1 MNAVAAA
8 RDSPDPQAGA
18 EPSAALDAA
27 HSLARDGFVHEALDR
42 LNRFLADAR
51 SAGPES
57 WLRVIGIARAHPLRE
72 FVHLDPFTLR
82 CFSRPRGYPGD
93 AGALDYVLRRREL
106 AVRAADPL
114 AEIHHYT
121 THGPLARALL
131 WRRDLVARAADEIAG
146 RASQPIR
153 FFAAACG
160 HLRECDRMR
169 SLKEGR
175 VAKIV
180 AFDMDAENLEGVRR
194 DYANEPIAAHQGS
207 VRQLVEGRHLFA
219 DMDLVHAGALMEGL
233 PQAQGAELA
242 RALFA
247 LLRPGGTMILGNL
260 LEGLPDAGYAEAYM
274 DWRMTY
280 RTPGAIEALACDID
294 SSAIDAIT
302 YVQDAD
308 ATIGAVAVTRR

>member
-1 MNAVAAA
+1 MNAIATTRESADSHAAA
-8 RDSPDPQAGA
+8 DPA
-18 EPSAALDAA
+18 AALDAIL
-27 HSLARDGFVHEALDR
+27 SLAREGAVHPALDR
-42 LNRFLADAR
+42 LNRFLAGAR
-51 SAGPES
+51 RAGSES
-57 WLRVIGIARAHPLRE
+57 WLRLVGTARAHPLRE
-72 FVHLDPFTLR
+72 FVHLDPFTFR
-82 CFSRPRGYPGD
+82 CFSKPRGYPGD

-121 THGPLARALL
+121 THGALARALL
-131 WRRDLVARAADEIAG
+131 WRRDLVASAADEIAG
-146 RASQPIR
+146 RASEPIR

-219 DMDLVHAGALMEGL
+219 DMHLVHGGALLEGL
-233 PQAQGAELA
+233 TQAQAAELA

-247 LLRPGGTMILGNL
+247 LLRPGGTLILANL
-260 LEGLPDAGYAEAYM
+260 LEGLPDAGYVEAYM
-274 DWRMTY
+274 DWRITY
-280 RTPGAIEALACDID
+280 RTPQSMEALASDID
-294 SSAIDAIT
+294 SGAIDAIT
-302 YVQDAD
+302 YVQDSD
-308 ATIGAVAVTRR
+308 ATIGAIAVTRR

>member
-1 MNAVAAA
+1 MNAIATTRESA
-8 RDSPDPQAGA
+8 DSHAPADPA
-18 EPSAALDAA
+18 AALDAIL
-27 HSLARDGFVHEALDR
+27 SLAREGAVPPALDR
-42 LNRFLADAR
+42 LNRFLAGAR
-51 SAGPES
+51 RAGSES
-57 WLRVIGIARAHPLRE
+57 WLRLVGLARAHPLRE

-82 CFSRPRGYPGD
+82 CFSKPRGYPGD

-106 AVRAADPL
+106 AVRAADPV

-121 THGPLARALL
+121 THGALARALL
-131 WRRDLVARAADEIAG
+131 WRRDLVASAADEIAG
-146 RASQPIR
+146 RASEPIR

-194 DYANEPIAAHQGS
+194 DYANGPIAAHQGS

-233 PQAQGAELA
+233 PQAQAAELA

-247 LLRPGGTMILGNL
+247 LLRPGGTLILANL
-260 LEGLPDAGYAEAYM
+260 LESLPDAGFVEAYM
-274 DWRMTY
+274 DWRITY
-280 RTPGAIEALACDID
+280 RTPQSIEALASDID
-294 SSAIDAIT
+294 SAAIDAIT
-302 YVQDAD
+302 YVQDSD
-308 ATIGAVAVTRR
+308 ATIGAIAVTRR